1 MTLPTPLW
9 LTAHVRDFF
18 VHRIITPSIRL
29 FSVQTRWLSAQSGCV
44 CVCVCVARAQL
55 ISNEVSPVAGPIKLL
70 NTRPPWVQRAVCVL
84 ALFISPN
91 SNCPRGHV
99 LPNVLDHVHASI
111 TRHHRDPVEPFRRR
125 GLSSHSQLD
134 LFGHARS
141 TWFAAETWC
150 GQGRTVAQG
159 RRGIASCQIDHS
171 CWRRIGPIAIDMYE
185 WTIAVDATESVVRD
199 CMSKWIDFSWW
210 RSMVDVSRWRG
221 GMDIVR

>member
-1 MTLPTPLW
+1 MSEISLSTGSSRP
-9 LTAHVRDFF
+9 
-18 VHRIITPSIRL
+18 PSAYFPSRQGG
-29 FSVQTRWLSAQSGCV
+29 FPAQSGCV
-44 CVCVCVARAQL
+44 CACVWHGRSSSRTRYRRWLAR
-55 ISNEVSPVAGPIKLL
+55 SSCS
-70 NTRPPWVQRAVCVL
+70 T
-84 ALFISPN
+84 
-91 SNCPRGHV
+91 
-99 LPNVLDHVHASI
+99 LDHHGYNVQCVSWLSSPPRIRFALVDTYCPTCSIMSTLASLA
-111 TRHHRDPVEPFRRR
+111 HHRDPVEPFRRR
-125 GLSSHSQLD
+125 GLSSHSQLG
-134 LFGHARS
+134 LFGQARS